1 MEITDLSEYKGDT
14 WKLELD
20 GADVYY
26 VNMSVVSDFSLQ
38 KGMELDGDVLSE
50 ILGAD
55 KFRKAKKR
63 ALYLL
68 SVREYC
74 EGELYKK
81 LLQNYDEDTAREAAA
96 AMREYGYINDEDFA
110 PMLAESLIHN
120 KHMGLRK
127 ARFEMLRR
135 GLDENLVED
144 VLSEYSEDDI
154 DEEITN
160 LLEKKYSNKL
170 RDRDDRRRTIAAL
183 ARRGYDYYAVKRC
196 IEALLEDSDED
207 DFDDYDGEYDYSDY
221 GEE

>member
-26 VNMSVVSDFSLQ
+26 VNMSVVADFCLQ
-38 KGMELDGDVLSE
+38 KGMELDEDVLSE
-50 ILGAD
+50 IRGAD
-55 KFRKAKKR
+55 NLRKAKKR

-81 LLQNYDEDTAREAAA
+81 LLQSYDEDTAREASA
-96 AMREYGYINDEDFA
+96 AMREYGYVNDEDYA
-110 PMLAESLIHN
+110 PRLAAMLIHN
-120 KHMGLRK
+120 KHMGLKK
-127 ARFEMLRR
+127 ARYELLRR

-154 DEEITN
+154 DEEITS
-160 LLEKKYSNKL
+160 LLEKKYYNKID
-170 RDRDDRRRTIAAL
+170 DRDDRRRTIAAL
-183 ARRGYDYYAVKRC
+183 MRRGYDYYAVKRC
-196 IEALLEDSDED
+196 IDALCDETD
-207 DFDDYDGEYDYSDY
+207 DDGGYENEYGDDYY